1 MAHSSP
7 GHMLLEGKEA
17 AEEGE
22 DYVRLESH
30 PQEAHMGQIWDS
42 SDIKGKKAI
51 NDYNT

>member
-1 MAHSSP
+1 MAHSSL
-7 GHMLLEGKEA
+7 GHMVLEGKKAPEK
-17 AEEGE
+17 GE

-42 SDIKGKKAI
+42 SDIKEKKAI